1 MCACIVCACVRARDC
16 MCMWIF
22 VRGQTCLW
30 VGAEWVFEYMCVF
43 VCIHVWMCFCK
54 CMLHMYGHLCLC
66 VYMLRY
72 ESIIIWSIWFCV
84 HPLVIHFLIW
94 CCFVPDVIG
103 HVILMGTNN
112 FTSHWS
118 HMTVQWGRADN
129 CMANWFSFWWCHY
142 TKCSFQILVQGKG
155 GRGANYSTGVSMYT
169 IWHGRPRR
177 CVTCAYPKCM
187 WIANHSRRVCSTAL
201 VVSCP
206 TRVSRDL
213 GVACVSEY
221 HTLGRVIFIGTKECR
236 LINYDKLLA
245 ENWPLLHCVY
255 VCVCIVCM
263 VVQYVCI

>member
-1 MCACIVCACVRARDC
+1 MSSV
-16 MCMWIF
+16 MW
-22 VRGQTCLW
+22 
-30 VGAEWVFEYMCVF
+30 
-43 VCIHVWMCFCK
+43 
-54 CMLHMYGHLCLC
+54 
-66 VYMLRY
+66 
-72 ESIIIWSIWFCV
+72 
-84 HPLVIHFLIW
+84 
-94 CCFVPDVIG
+94 
-103 HVILMGTNN
+103 
-112 FTSHWS
+112 
-118 HMTVQWGRADN
+118 
-129 CMANWFSFWWCHY
+129 FWWE
-142 TKCSFQILVQGKG
+142 QITSLLIGVMWLCDGDGPTTAWQIGFHFGDVTIPSVFSRFWFRGKG
-155 GRGANYSTGVSMYT
+155 GGGGANYSTGVSMYT